1 MQSTVTA
8 ITNQKGG
15 VLKTTTAEN
24 IGIGM
29 AREGK
34 RVLLVDMDPQASLTI
49 ALGYQRPDELP
60 VTLQDILM
68 KILTD
73 KEILLGEGILHHPEG
88 IDLMPSISVQPSF
101 LAM

>member
-1 MQSTVTA
+1 MQQSTITA

-24 IGIGM
+24 IGIGI

-34 RVLLVDMDPQASLTI
+34 RVLLVDLDPQASLTV

-60 VTLQDILM
+60 VTLPDIMM

-73 KEILLGEGILHHPEG
+73 KEIRKCNEQGDGAERIPADRKKR
-88 IDLMPSISVQPSF
+88 I
-101 LAM
+101 